1 MHPTAINARTG
12 RATVMFWIEDGRK
25 KNTGVALKPRKENDW
40 GSTIHEIDDTKLYE
54 RPNDEFSSHEANRLR
69 IGRIDRVSR
78 G

>member
-12 RATVMFWIEDGRK
+12 RATVMFWMEDGRK
-25 KNTGVALKPRKENDW
+25 KNTGVALKPRNGDNW
-40 GSTIHEIDDTKLYE
+40 GSSIHEIDDVELYE
-54 RPNDEFSSHEANRLR
+54 RPNIVFSSHTANRLR